1 MKSRTPSFVIELGLK
16 IGEDQESAL
25 ETYFSDA
32 RQLFNAVLGT
42 AKKRV
47 RAMKSTEA
55 WKLTAAMPKGKDRN
69 KRFKEIQKSA
79 RLSEYALHDVVKEYR
94 AKGGFTKRIGINE
107 AQKIATR
114 VWQGIERQLL
124 CGGSQSPQNCARV
137 STIPKRERTVRRL
150 FGREVISWEIRTG
163 TWTATLRPP

>member
-1 MKSRTPSFVIELGLK
+1 MKSRTPSFVIELGLN

-69 KRFKEIQKSA
+69 KWFKEIQKSA
-79 RLSEYALHDVVKEYR
+79 HLSEYALHDVVKEHR

-114 VWQGIERQLL
+114 AWQDIEPRMTGRKKHFFQQQIRPAL
-124 CGGSQSPQNCARV
+124 SV
-137 STIPKRERTVRRL
+137 SN
-150 FGREVISWEIRTG
+150 
-163 TWTATLRPP
+163 TAVLSSG